1 MDANKTS
8 NIYHQTT
15 VDVARTTHTTATHIG
30 RKRTFDESHGRQNAD
45 ISNHGGFQRPT
56 LQPRCFEALKA
67 SEIQDVC
74 DRGQSEYTQRRGL
87 ALTPTPTSNPLLDLS
102 HPAYGLPTQLVRNFA
117 DHGVKSIYPWQ
128 SECLLHSG
136 ALGGERN
143 LVYTAPTGVSLMV
156 AIFSFSLCSG
166 LLSQKY
172 VQYCTTYN
180 PPDFPKYAALTLY
193 FALLQG
199 GKSLVADILML
210 RKVLQNPGQKALL
223 VLPYVALVQ
232 EKLRWLRQIVD
243 GIIKTPSNSSRIEKV
258 QSWRKR
264 GDEDTL
270 RVVGL
275 FGGSKSKAAWA
286 DIDIAV
292 CTIEKANSLVNTAIE
307 EHTIGMLGAV
317 IIDELHMIDDES
329 RGYILELM
337 ATKFLSLEQNVQLI
351 GMSAT
356 LNNAGLLAQ
365 WLNGARFYISRY
377 RPVPIEEHLVFD
389 NSVYQAATSSRFYK
403 TATQLNAQTQLSSQ
417 VKPEPVRIIHPS
429 QYKEF
434 GDPLINAVVSL
445 ASETARAGYGAL
457 VLPRPEEVD
466 TTTMEK
472 RLELLNDLRSTS
484 TGLDATLE
492 KTVLVGVAFHHAG
505 LTAEERDLIATAY
518 DLGVVK
524 VIVATCSLAAGINLP
539 ARRVIL
545 HGARMGA
552 EFVGPSML
560 RQMRGRAGRKGKD
573 DIGETYLCC
582 KKADLEAVAELMEAG
597 IPNVESCLLPG
608 KRGIKRA
615 LLEVIAIKLAT
626 CDESVNDYMRKTLLY
641 HSVDSEELRVTIS
654 STLDDLS
661 ESCLVE
667 ITDNS
672 TYTATTLGEAVVA
685 SSLTPEDGLFV
696 HRELL
701 KALQG
706 FAMDSDIHALYT
718 FTPVQ
723 TTQGNIN
730 WQIFR
735 QEVERLDE
743 SNMRA
748 LQLVGLKPM
757 LINKMAHGGSMK
769 ESTPEELE
777 IVRVYKRFYSALQ
790 LRDLCNEM
798 PIHAVA
804 RKYDIPRGIVQN
816 LAQTCHGFAAGI
828 IKFCQ
833 RMGWGALAAVLDHY
847 SDRLRAGAKSDLLA
861 LAEITYI
868 KSRTAR
874 VFWENGYRTVAAVAT
889 ADPKD
894 LLPVFLMAQPRKPNK
909 LPSEEDKYIE
919 KLRGKVAIVSN
930 SANKLWERQM
940 QQEFDEED

>member
-1 MDANKTS
+1 M
-8 NIYHQTT
+8 
-15 VDVARTTHTTATHIG
+15 
-30 RKRTFDESHGRQNAD
+30 
-45 ISNHGGFQRPT
+45 P
-56 LQPRCFEALKA
+56 
-67 SEIQDVC
+67 
-74 DRGQSEYTQRRGL
+74 
-87 ALTPTPTSNPLLDLS
+87 
-102 HPAYGLPTQLVRNFA
+102 
-117 DHGVKSIYPWQ
+117 
-128 SECLLHSG
+128 
-136 ALGGERN
+136 
-143 LVYTAPTGVSLMV
+143 
-156 AIFSFSLCSG
+156 
-166 LLSQKY
+166 
-172 VQYCTTYN
+172 
-180 PPDFPKYAALTLY
+180 
-193 FALLQG
+193 G

-243 GIIKTPSNSSRIEKV
+243 GITKIPSNSSRIEKV
-258 QSWRKR
+258 QSWRNL

-275 FGGSKSKAAWA
+275 FGGSKSRATWV
-286 DIDIAV
+286 DMDIAV
-292 CTIEKANSLVNTAIE
+292 CTIEKANSLVNAAIE
-307 EHTIGMLGAV
+307 EHTIGMLGTV

-337 ATKFLSLEQNVQLI
+337 ATKLLSLDQNVQLI

-365 WLNGARFYISRY
+365 WLNDAKFYISRY
-377 RPVPIEEHLVFD
+377 CPVPIEEHLVFD
-389 NSVYQAATSSRFYK
+389 NSVYHAATSSRFYK
-403 TATQLNAQTQLSSQ
+403 TATQLNAQTQPSSQ

-429 QYKEF
+429 QCREF

-457 VLPRPEEVD
+457 VFCSSRAGCERDAILISQVLPRPEEVD

-472 RLELLNDLRSTS
+472 RLELLDDLRSTS

-492 KTVLVGVAFHHAG
+492 KIVLVGVAFHHAG

-524 VIVATCSLAAGINLP
+524 IIVATCSLAAGINLP

-552 EFVGPSML
+552 DFVGPSML

-573 DIGETYLCC
+573 EIGETYLCC
-582 KKADLEAVAELMEAG
+582 KKSDLESVAELMEAD

-626 CDESVNDYMRKTLLY
+626 CEESVNDYMRRTLLY
-641 HSVDSEELRVTIS
+641 HSVDSEELGVTIS

-661 ESCLVE
+661 KSGLVK
-667 ITDNS
+667 IIDGS
-672 TYTATTLGEAVVA
+672 TYAATTLGEAVVA

-706 FAMDSDIHALYT
+706 FAMDSDLHALYT

-723 TTQGNIN
+723 TTQSNVN
-730 WQIFR
+730 WRIFR
-735 QEVERLDE
+735 HEVERLDE

-748 LQLVGLKPM
+748 LQFVGLKPM

-777 IVRVYKRFYSALQ
+777 TVRVYKRFYSALQ

-909 LPSEEDKYIE
+909 HLGEEDKYIE
-919 KLRGKVAIVSN
+919 KLRAKVAMISI

-940 QQEFDEED
+940 QQELDEEE